1 MLTEKQYLHYKT
13 FGFVVLRRVFTPD
26 ELAVINKEFD
36 HGLESAYR
44 HLPFDGTVR
53 HWVTM
58 MGKSTPFFA
67 SLLEDDRL
75 CGIAEQLYGADT
87 LGVASDANRYVGDT
101 RWHPDTHSIHQYGIK
116 FAYYLQPVGP
126 DTGALRVI
134 PGSHRNPYHGEL
146 KRVMPELGLAIEEV
160 PSHVCTSEPGDVVGF
175 DLRLWHASYGGSD
188 DRRMCTCV
196 YYNNPRTPEETEATR
211 KQGASNGKATTTYNR
226 PGDPLIDPYWI
237 ANADGSPKRRQWM
250 DRLLEL
256 GFYQDIVGGESR

>member
-1 MLTEKQYLHYKT
+1 MLTEKQYQHYKT
-13 FGFVVLRRVFTPD
+13 FGFVVLRQVFTPD
-26 ELAVINKEFD
+26 ELDVINSEFD
-36 HGLESAYR
+36 HGLEAAYR
-44 HLPFDGTVR
+44 HLPFDGSVR

-67 SLLEDDRL
+67 SLLEDGRL
-75 CGIAEQLYGADT
+75 CSIAEQLYGDDT

-116 FAYYLQPVGP
+116 FAYYLQSVGP

-134 PGSHRNPYHGEL
+134 PGSHRNPYHSEL
-146 KRVMPELGLAIEEV
+146 RKVMPELGLSVEDV

-237 ANADGSPKRRQWM
+237 TNADGSPKRRQWM

-256 GFYQDIVGGESR
+256 GFYQDIVGGESQ